1 MPGDHEVTI
10 LETHLQ
16 NGEVID
22 GDPTDEQLEE
32 SDAVFYSVSW
42 GKEDYYRWVSGPF
55 GDMDDLLGSINDTEE
70 HYQSVAS

>member
-1 MPGDHEVTI
+1 MAGDYEVTI
-10 LETHLQ
+10 LETHTQ
-16 NGEVID
+16 DGRVID
-22 GDPTDEQLEE
+22 GDPSEEDLQE

-55 GDMDDLLGSINDTEE
+55 GDLEDLMSAINDTED